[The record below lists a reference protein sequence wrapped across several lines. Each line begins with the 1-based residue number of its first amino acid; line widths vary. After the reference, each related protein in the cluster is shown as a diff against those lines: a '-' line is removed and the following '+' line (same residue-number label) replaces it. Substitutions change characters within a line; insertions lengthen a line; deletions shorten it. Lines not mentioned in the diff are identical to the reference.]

1 MRVSKL
7 WGIIGKI
14 RSLFSKIRIVLLF
27 SYFIII
33 LICIASVGAISFY
46 ISYRSVSEQVESSS
60 LQIVRQI
67 EKNMDND
74 FQNKRNLLLA
84 PYFSQEYIDGI
95 NAYATMDKQDQFLFR
110 QKIGNLFLKSFNI
123 TPIKD
128 FIRVQIY
135 YNNGEML
142 NASDNQMPWTADEVQ
157 QSDWF
162 QQTVINDGRVHF
174 TGPSKGEVSGSD
186 ETAYSSS
193 ILIRDFANPD
203 YFIVVRAEYNVELF
217 LLIGQNDSLSTNS
230 KLLILDQN
238 NQQIYAS
245 FKQSDA
251 DLRKDMLSR
260 ITNGSGKFWHGG
272 QQDNLLVTY
281 TQSEYSNWKVVLAMP
296 KNEIFGS
303 LDRIKTATL
312 LTALIAFLV
321 TIIISF
327 LFGQRITNPILD
339 LYRTIN
345 RVKRGDFSVRVQVK
359 RNDEIGRIAMNFNDM
374 QDELHNLIESKY
386 IYQIKLQQVELA
398 MLYSQINPHFL
409 YNTLDSIKAMADYYD
424 VEKIGD
430 MAQSLAD
437 MFRYNIKNRDEMVTL
452 REELEQID
460 SYMSIQGIRFEDK
473 ITYIQEVEDD
483 LLDYPLL
490 KMTLQPLVENAVFH
504 GVEPKIGKST
514 IRLIAHKEGE
524 SLLITVSDDGV
535 GIPAERLKALRN
547 ELRKQRLSEDM
558 PVSAA
563 GGGIGIRNVYARY
576 AIRLG
581 KQFECEIESE
591 VGKGTRVTL
600 SISSWNFVEDV

>member
-1 MRVSKL
+1 MRRSKL
-7 WGIIGKI
+7 WGIFEKI

-33 LICIASVGAISFY
+33 FICIASVGAISFY

-60 LQIVRQI
+60 FQIVRQI

-110 QKIGNLFLKSFNI
+110 QKIGNLFQKSFNI
-123 TPIKD
+123 TPIRD

-142 NASDNQMPWTADEVQ
+142 NASDNQKPWTADEVQ

-174 TGPSKGEVSGSD
+174 TGPSKGAVSGSD
-186 ETAYSSS
+186 EAAYSSS

-203 YFIVVRAEYNVELF
+203 NFIVVRAEYNVELF
-217 LLIGQNDSLSTNS
+217 LHIGQNDSLSANS

-238 NQQIYAS
+238 NQQVYAS

-251 DLRKDMLSR
+251 VLRKDMLSR
-260 ITNGSGKFWHGG
+260 ITKGSGKFWYGG
-272 QQDNLLVTY
+272 EQDNLLVTY
-281 TQSEYSNWKVVLAMP
+281 TESDYSNWKVVLAMP

-312 LTALIAFLV
+312 LTTLIAFLV

-359 RNDEIGRIAMNFNDM
+359 RSDEIGRIAKNFNDM
-374 QDELHNLIESKY
+374 QVELQNLIESKY

-409 YNTLDSIKAMADYYD
+409 YNTLDSIKAMADYYN

-437 MFRYNIKNRDEMVTL
+437 MFRYNIKNKDEMVTL

-460 SYMSIQGIRFEDK
+460 SYMNIQGIRFEDK
-473 ITYIQEVEDD
+473 ITYIQEIDD
-483 LLDYPLL
+483 NLLDYPLL

-504 GVEPKIGKST
+504 GVEPKIGKSM
-514 IRLIAHKEGE
+514 IRIIAHKEGE

-535 GIPAERLKALRN
+535 GISAERLKALRN

-558 PVSAA
+558 PVSSAA

-581 KQFECEIESE
+581 KQFECKIESE
-591 VGKGTRVTL
+591 VGEGTRVTL
-600 SISSWNFVEDV
+600 IISSWNM

>member
-1 MRVSKL
+1 MRYKL
-7 WGIIGKI
+7 WEICGKV

-27 SYFIII
+27 SYFVII

-60 LQIVRQI
+60 FQIVRQI

-84 PYFSQEYIDGI
+84 PYYSEEYIDGI
-95 NAYATMDKQDQFLFR
+95 NAYATMDEQDQFLFR
-110 QKIGNLFLKSFNI
+110 QKLGNLFLKIFNI

-128 FIRVQIY
+128 FIRFQIY
-135 YNNGEML
+135 YSNGEML
-142 NASDNQMPWTADEVQ
+142 NASDNQKSWTADEVK

-162 QQTVINDGRVHF
+162 RQTVVNDGRVHF
-174 TGPSKGEVSGSD
+174 TGPTKGAVSGSD
-186 ETAYSSS
+186 EIAYSSS
-193 ILIRDFANPD
+193 ILIRDFANHD
-203 YFIVVRAEYNVELF
+203 YFIVVRAEYNAELF
-217 LLIGQNDSLSTNS
+217 HLIGQNDSLSTNS

-238 NQQIYAS
+238 NEQIYAS
-245 FKQSDA
+245 YEQPEPV
-251 DLRKDMLSR
+251 LGKDMLEH
-260 ITNGSGKFWHGG
+260 ITDGSGKFWYGDE
-272 QQDNLLVTY
+272 QDNLLITY
-281 TQSEYSNWKVVLAMP
+281 TQSDYSNWKVVLAMP

-303 LDRIKTATL
+303 LDRIKMATL

-321 TIIISF
+321 TIFISF

-339 LYRTIN
+339 LYKTIN

-359 RNDEIGRIAMNFNDM
+359 RSDEIGRIAMNFNDM
-374 QDELHNLIESKY
+374 QVELQNLIESKY
-386 IYQIKLQQVELA
+386 IYQIKLQQAELA

-409 YNTLDSIKAMADYYD
+409 YNTLDSIKAMADYYN

-437 MFRYNIKNRDEMVTL
+437 MFRYNIKNKDEMVTL
-452 REELEQID
+452 RDELEQIN
-460 SYMSIQGIRFEDK
+460 SYMNIQGIRFEDK
-473 ITYIQEVEDD
+473 ITYIQEIEDD

-490 KMTLQPLVENAVFH
+490 KMTLQPIVENAVYH

-514 IRLIAHKEGE
+514 IRLTAHKEGE
-524 SLLITVSDDGV
+524 SLLLNVCDDGV
-535 GIPAERLKALRN
+535 GISEESLN
-547 ELRKQRLSEDM
+547 ELRIKLRKSIYSEDI

-563 GGGIGIRNVYARY
+563 SGGIGIRNVYARY

-581 KQFECEIESE
+581 DQFECKIESE

-600 SISSWNFVEDV
+600 IISSWNM